1 MQSVFMDYIATFLVG
16 GTICAIGQLLIDK
29 TKLTPARIRVLFVTS
44 GVFLTLIG
52 VYPKIVDLGGAGA
65 TIPLTGF
72 GYNLAKGTFKDVDKY
87 GLLGAFSGGVKNSA
101 IGITAA
107 IIFGYLVSV
116 AFMPKAKR

>member
-1 MQSVFMDYIATFLVG
+1 MKTYFLTFLVG
-16 GTICAIGQLLIDK
+16 GLICLLGQILIDK
-29 TKLTPARIRVLFVTS
+29 TKLMPARILVLFVTS

-52 VYPKIVDLGGAGA
+52 VYPKIVNIGGMGA

-87 GLLGAFSGGVKNSA
+87 GILGAFSGGVKNSA

-107 IIFGYLVSV
+107 IIFGYLVSIV
-116 AFMPKAKR
+116 FTPKAKR

>member
-1 MQSVFMDYIATFLVG
+1 MIKSYVLTFLVAG
-16 GTICAIGQLLIDK
+16 VICLIGQILIDK
-29 TKLTPARIRVLFVTS
+29 TKLTPARILVLYVTG

-52 VYPKIVDLGGAGA
+52 IYPKIVAIGGSGA

-87 GLLGAFSGGVKNSA
+87 GILGAFSGVVKNSA

-116 AFMPKAKR
+116 AFTPKAKR

>member
-1 MQSVFMDYIATFLVG
+1 MIKSYILTFLVAG
-16 GTICAIGQLLIDK
+16 IICLIGQILIDK
-29 TKLTPARIRVLFVTS
+29 TKLTPARILVLYVTG

-52 VYPKIVDLGGAGA
+52 VYQKIVDIGGVGA

-87 GLLGAFSGGVKNSA
+87 GILGAFSGGVKNSA

-107 IIFGYLVSV
+107 IIFGYLVSI
-116 AFMPKAKR
+116 AFSPKAKR